1 MFRGSVSVQC
11 SETFGEREQYQGI
24 YPEYWSL
31 PWKPGQSR
39 PDNQQSEW
47 ALVFYYILKVQ
58 RVGQQ
63 ESRAELPVDGSID
76 SGSVGNMLTD
86 S

>member
-1 MFRGSVSVQC
+1 MNVNSIKVSIQSIGLYRGNQDSPDQTTSNQSVVSFRW
-11 SETFGEREQYQGI
+11 F
-24 YPEYWSL
+24 
-31 PWKPGQSR
+31 
-39 PDNQQSEW
+39 
-47 ALVFYYILKVQ
+47 FYYILKVQ